1 MMMRYAACAP
11 GITLGVTTPSVEY
24 QTMQNASAIA
34 LKYVEQ
40 GRGPA
45 VVFVHGIPVDHRVWD
60 GQREVVSEHN
70 SYLAID
76 QRYFGA
82 SPWSDDG
89 RNYSL
94 ATHVNDL
101 AAFIEQLGSPRV
113 HVVGASYGGAV
124 ALVLAVKRPELVRSL
139 FLYDPALVS
148 VVSDPAAKLVLAEE
162 RQEITTMQTDD
173 PKQQVRIFA
182 EWANNQP
189 GQFNTWP
196 LTALHQMMFENAR
209 TLALSRAAPPPTP
222 VSCQELSAIRVPVC
236 VLRGESTRKYFTII
250 AQQVHDC
257 IPNSRLIV
265 IPGSRHVGYI
275 ENPSAFNAALLG
287 HLKGAEAR

>member
-1 MMMRYAACAP
+1 
-11 GITLGVTTPSVEY
+11 
-24 QTMQNASAIA
+24 MQNASAIA

-45 VVFVHGIPVDHRVWD
+45 VVFVHGIPADHRVWD
-60 GQREVVSEHN
+60 EQREVVSEHYR
-70 SYLAID
+70 YLAID

-82 SPWSDDG
+82 SPWPDDG

-101 AAFIEQLGSPRV
+101 AAFIEQLGSPGV

-124 ALVLAVKRPELVRSL
+124 ALVLAAKRPELVRSL
-139 FLYDPALVS
+139 FLYEPASPALVS

-236 VLRGESTRKYFTII
+236 VLRGENTRKFYTII

-265 IPGSRHVGYI
+265 IPGGRHVGYI
-275 ENPSAFNAALLG
+275 ENPSAFNAALLA
-287 HLKGAEAR
+287 HLKGADAT

>member
-1 MMMRYAACAP
+1 VQPGVSEFLCA
-11 GITLGVTTPSVEY
+11 
-24 QTMQNASAIA
+24 
-34 LKYVEQ
+34 
-40 GRGPA
+40 RGA
-45 VVFVHGIPVDHRVWD
+45 ESLVHGGGRRLRRTTDAV
-60 GQREVVSEHN
+60 GKAVSAC
-70 SYLAID
+70 Y
-76 QRYFGA
+76 
-82 SPWSDDG
+82 
-89 RNYSL
+89 
-94 ATHVNDL
+94 
-101 AAFIEQLGSPRV
+101 
-113 HVVGASYGGAV
+113 
-124 ALVLAVKRPELVRSL
+124 
-139 FLYDPALVS
+139 ALVS
-148 VVSDPAAKLVLAEE
+148 VVSDPAAKLVLAED

-196 LTALHQMMFENAR
+196 LTTLHQMMFENAR
-209 TLALSRAAPPPTP
+209 ILALSRAAPPPPP

-275 ENPSAFNAALLG
+275 ENPSAFNAALLA
-287 HLKGAEAR
+287 HLKGADAR